1 MEVSP
6 EVNIVTLLFLRM
18 VNGQR
23 MNIDPNQN
31 LQRGALA
38 STQGF
43 STTEYL
49 ELSIFLLAQIGPCP
63 SRIGPDTGHPYS
75 KRYSLLAP
83 PTSSY
88 GAQAKPLVQGLG

>member
-1 MEVSP
+1 MEVKL
-6 EVNIVTLLFLRM
+6 EVNIATLLFLG
-18 VNGQR
+18 VVSGQR

-31 LQRGALA
+31 LQQGALA

-49 ELSIFLLAQIGPCP
+49 ELSIFLLAQIGPYP
-63 SRIGPDTGHPYS
+63 SRIGPDTGHLCS
-75 KRYSLLAP
+75 KNYSLLAP
-83 PTSSY
+83 PTSRY